1 MMVVVADC
9 VTHVT
14 GEEEQQY
21 TTVILGVA
29 GGVTVGLILGT
40 VAIVILLVIRR
51 KKSSSRGLIIGIQLR
66 NSSSECRVLYSYAHY
81 LLFKESCELLE
92 QK

>member
-21 TTVILGVA
+21 TAVMLGVA

-40 VAIVILLVIRR
+40 VAIVLLLVIRR
-51 KKSSSRGLIIGIQLR
+51 KKSSNRGPIIGIQF
-66 NSSSECRVLYSYAHY
+66 N
-81 LLFKESCELLE
+81 LLIVILTKQLL
-92 QK
+92 